1 MLLSEARPRPY
12 RTNYEERN
20 GKFAPSV
27 SPGYNNARDAEH
39 KNILAPDS
47 QFRKY
52 TDKKDKEIE
61 WQYSLASPTISEYN
75 LKYPLM
81 FRGKSVRVGYY
92 TDYYSAGVDKR
103 FVYFYL
109 YDDSFSIK
117 ASEDSYKA
125 LEKSKLFKYGTLDV
139 TDNLFPELKEIGNK
153 VEITASYAE
162 TSQSISI
169 RYEIHIGRMSDIDV
183 NLNAEGRAAQ
193 LDKLVH
199 RTLNKVGFSEI
210 INRIIKLLTNMLKAV
225 KSGGEIQNAVEWS

>member
-27 SPGYNNARDAEH
+27 SPGYNNARDEDY

-47 QFRKY
+47 QFKKY
-52 TDKKDKEIE
+52 TNKKDKEIE

-92 TDYYSAGVDKR
+92 TDCYSAGYNDR

-109 YDDSFSIK
+109 YDSFSIK

-153 VEITASYAE
+153 VEISASYNE
-162 TSQSISI
+162 TLQRIMI

-183 NLNAEGRAAQ
+183 NLNVEGRAEQ
-193 LDKLVH
+193 LNKLVH
-199 RTLNKVGFSEI
+199 RTLNKVGFGEI
-210 INRIIKLLTNMLKAV
+210 INRIIKLLTNILKAV
-225 KSGGEIQNAVEWS
+225 RSGGEIQNAVE